1 MAEDQGLGG
10 AADAKL
16 SNGPGFPGSHE
27 SPGQYLERAVDSF
40 TTGDYRRALHL
51 LREALKRG
59 RLSAAERHRAQ
70 FLRGWI
76 NDRLGHFQQASAAF
90 FQVRKLEAHP
100 LRELAAFYE
109 ARADLRRG
117 KLRTA
122 ISECD
127 RYLREFVDGEMADE
141 CRLIL
146 ADAHMG
152 LGAYRLAIERYQQF
166 LDEHP
171 EDQRGEELRL
181 KIAESLER
189 AGDLQGALRAFRA
202 LYLNHRLPTT
212 SLAAEQALRRLE
224 ASGVELPKLS
234 DQELYVRACAL
245 RDSGEVESSY
255 ELYCDLE
262 KRQAEGT
269 DPEGAL
275 ARRLA
280 DERHTFLWR
289 NRRYEEVGEWN
300 AAKYEAE
307 PSEPA
312 AAEHL
317 YWAVQGLSRAGRFE
331 EAVRYQEIGRKRFP
345 SHRRFRSS
353 YERSALLHVGAGN
366 YRQAREAYQR
376 WRGASSRARRSSKVR
391 FFVAYYAY
399 RGGLFAVAKEE
410 LEELTRRSSRYRV
423 AARYYL
429 GQTLRRLKQRGAAEE
444 QFQAI
449 LKDHS
454 DSWYAL
460 VLRSRERRR
469 SGLQPDLKLRDGRWP
484 GLRSGRE
491 RPAHAP
497 LRTGSLQG
505 ALNRLIDAARP
516 GLAAPLDPDESLG
529 APRRDTDGRLLVAPT
544 SPWSSASL
552 LMTDGRPAASQLPLL
567 PNSADLVAADD
578 VAGQPPPTWQAS
590 SLWDGAQGKQLWRD
604 FVRANEPHWGGL
616 ATAYELSRVGLGEL
630 AGPLLSEIYNEVRK
644 VRRKRSIKR
653 KVSRWK
659 ASNGRRGGPEV
670 ARWAAILELG
680 LDNGEWRDLFAA
692 AGYPAS
698 VAHFANKATEYGKL
712 SRADQDGRAAW
723 TLLYPAAFAP
733 HVWRAGWENNVDPLL
748 MLSIMRAE
756 SLFRHDAVSRV
767 GALGLVQVMPA
778 TGARVAALMGRDDF
792 RVEKLLSPETNIGV
806 GTWYMGQLLDR
817 FAGQYPLA
825 VGAYNGG
832 PHNIG
837 RWLRSKQGIPLEE
850 FIEEIA
856 FDETRNYIKK
866 VMRFYSI
873 YADIYGQGSA
883 VQIPSATSQDDATV
897 INF

>member
-1 MAEDQGLGG
+1 MFG
-10 AADAKL
+10 ANDP
-16 SNGPGFPGSHE
+16 GP
-27 SPGQYLERAVDSF
+27 
-40 TTGDYRRALHL
+40 
-51 LREALKRG
+51 
-59 RLSAAERHRAQ
+59 
-70 FLRGWI
+70 
-76 NDRLGHFQQASAAF
+76 
-90 FQVRKLEAHP
+90 
-100 LRELAAFYE
+100 
-109 ARADLRRG
+109 
-117 KLRTA
+117 
-122 ISECD
+122 
-127 RYLREFVDGEMADE
+127 
-141 CRLIL
+141 
-146 ADAHMG
+146 
-152 LGAYRLAIERYQQF
+152 
-166 LDEHP
+166 
-171 EDQRGEELRL
+171 
-181 KIAESLER
+181 
-189 AGDLQGALRAFRA
+189 LQ
-202 LYLNHRLPTT
+202 
-212 SLAAEQALRRLE
+212 
-224 ASGVELPKLS
+224 
-234 DQELYVRACAL
+234 
-245 RDSGEVESSY
+245 
-255 ELYCDLE
+255 
-262 KRQAEGT
+262 
-269 DPEGAL
+269 
-275 ARRLA
+275 
-280 DERHTFLWR
+280 
-289 NRRYEEVGEWN
+289 
-300 AAKYEAE
+300 
-307 PSEPA
+307 
-312 AAEHL
+312 
-317 YWAVQGLSRAGRFE
+317 
-331 EAVRYQEIGRKRFP
+331 
-345 SHRRFRSS
+345 
-353 YERSALLHVGAGN
+353 
-366 YRQAREAYQR
+366 
-376 WRGASSRARRSSKVR
+376 
-391 FFVAYYAY
+391 
-399 RGGLFAVAKEE
+399 
-410 LEELTRRSSRYRV
+410 
-423 AARYYL
+423 
-429 GQTLRRLKQRGAAEE
+429 
-444 QFQAI
+444 
-449 LKDHS
+449 
-454 DSWYAL
+454 
-460 VLRSRERRR
+460 
-469 SGLQPDLKLRDGRWP
+469 
-484 GLRSGRE
+484 
-491 RPAHAP
+491 
-497 LRTGSLQG
+497 
-505 ALNRLIDAARP
+505 
-516 GLAAPLDPDESLG
+516 
-529 APRRDTDGRLLVAPT
+529 
-544 SPWSSASL
+544 
-552 LMTDGRPAASQLPLL
+552 
-567 PNSADLVAADD
+567 
-578 VAGQPPPTWQAS
+578 
-590 SLWDGAQGKQLWRD
+590 AQGKQLWRD

-825 VGAYNGG
+825 VGAYDGG